1 MQERYNNKFV
11 KFNEADSHAGF
22 YDFLFFALASSKL
35 MSIQKWNKRISDLAY
50 QSLIVWKVLFR
61 KNSMDSRVQRF

>member
-1 MQERYNNKFV
+1 VEFI
-11 KFNEADSHAGF
+11 EADNQAGV
-22 YDFLFFALASSKL
+22 YDFLFYALASSKL

-61 KNSMDSRVQRF
+61 KNSMDWYL